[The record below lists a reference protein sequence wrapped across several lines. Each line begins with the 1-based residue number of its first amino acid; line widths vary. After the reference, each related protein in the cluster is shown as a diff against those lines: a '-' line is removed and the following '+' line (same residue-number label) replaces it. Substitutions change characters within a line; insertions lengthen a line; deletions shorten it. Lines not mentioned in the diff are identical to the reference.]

1 MSLLV
6 IQPGTLTTVQ
16 DGGRL
21 GLAHL
26 GIPPGGFM
34 DQRSAHEANRLV
46 GNALNTALLEVTW
59 TGVELLAE
67 SNCTLAVAG
76 AVFSCWLNDEAMV
89 MDRSVH
95 LVKGDRFKMGRLL
108 TGVRAYVACAG
119 GFDLP
124 QLGGSHS
131 TLLVAHMGGLAGRAL
146 QTGDRLPLNHPEHV
160 PIRYQRHWLQ
170 VKARSQHVV
179 RATPGPES
187 NWFNPAVIR
196 QAFGQAYQLTPEC
209 SRQGFRLQSAAI
221 VTAKESQLN
230 SSGLVPGTLQVTP
243 DGQTILAMREA
254 QTTGG
259 YPRIL
264 VVNQDELFKLAQ
276 VRPGEHIHFF
286 VGAV

>member
-1 MSLLV
+1 MSLKV
-6 IQPGTLTTVQ
+6 IQPGSLTTVQ

-34 DQRSAHEANRLV
+34 DERSAHEANRLV
-46 GNALNTALLEVTW
+46 GNAPDAALLEVTW

-67 SNCTLAVAG
+67 SHCTLAVAG
-76 AVFSCWLNDEAMV
+76 AVFDCHLNGV
-89 MDRSVH
+89 PVLMDRSLQ

-131 TLLVAHMGGLAGRAL
+131 TLLVAHIGGLAGRPL
-146 QTGDRLPLNHPEHV
+146 QAGDRLQLNRPAHV
-160 PIRYQRHWLQ
+160 PVRYQRPWLQ
-170 VKARSQHVV
+170 VKAQSQHVV

-187 NWFNPAVIR
+187 SWFSPAVIR
-196 QAFGQAYQLTPEC
+196 QAFGQAYQLTPDC

-221 VTAKESQLN
+221 TTANTSQLR
-230 SSGLVPGTLQVTP
+230 SSGLVPGSLQVTP
-243 DGQTILAMREA
+243 DGQTILAMQEA

-264 VVNQDELFKLAQ
+264 VVNQGELHKLAQ
-276 VRPGEHIHFF
+276 VRPGEQVYFF
-286 VGAV
+286 VGDL